1 LFFWRTKDEPFY
13 NHADEYG
20 YDERHDDEHVPY
32 VRMLKK
38 IRITAWIVSE
48 RIVY

>member
-1 LFFWRTKDEPFY
+1 MRFGSEAFKEMENSYDSPD

-20 YDERHDDEHVPY
+20 YDERHDVHVPY

-38 IRITAWIVSE
+38 SDINAWIL
-48 RIVY
+48 